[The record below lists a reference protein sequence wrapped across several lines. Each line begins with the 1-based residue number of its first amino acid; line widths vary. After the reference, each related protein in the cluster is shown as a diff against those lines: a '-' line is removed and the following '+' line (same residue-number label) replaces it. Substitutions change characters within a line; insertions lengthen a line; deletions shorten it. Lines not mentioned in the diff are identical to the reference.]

1 MNSAVQVANV
11 DPTKLRPSP
20 RNPRRTGNFGA
31 LKELV
36 ESIRT
41 SGIIQPPVVRPVE
54 NHYEIVCG
62 HRRVEAARH
71 LDLREI
77 KVIVRELTDEEAV
90 LASVT
95 ENLARADLAP
105 IDEALAVEALQG
117 TYDTTEGIADAVG
130 KSARWVARRLALL
143 NLSDALRMSLE
154 VREFAVEWYE
164 VVARVDHDRQEEV
177 LNEARST
184 WGPKTAQQVRARL
197 TNGLIRL
204 QNAPFDLQ
212 NPELIGGACV
222 HCQYCSLSQKL
233 LFDDD
238 EPATCSNR
246 ECYNE
251 KSVEFARQVAER
263 EGIPIIESD
272 DGIVVSFEEGE
283 GLTRAVWA
291 FCGSWRTPGSIVWI
305 GPRNDGAE
313 SGAGAKTAREL
324 FLEKARKKLK
334 IGKLTFE
341 SWKPEQ
347 APYYDGE
354 TFRLPSGEEL
364 DFNAEV
370 ERHLKEK
377 PLAPGQ
383 IVRFRFESE
392 KAWAPGFEP
401 AGEEVDA

>member
-20 RNPRRTGNFGA
+20 RNPRRTGNLGA

-62 HRRVEAARH
+62 HRRVEAALQ

-164 VVARVDHDRQEEV
+164 VVARVDHARQEEV

-184 WGPKTAQQVRARL
+184 YGPKTAQQVRARL

-204 QNAPFDLQ
+204 QSAPFDLE

-222 HCQYCSLSQKL
+222 HCQFCSLSQKL

-251 KSVEFARQVAER
+251 KLVEFARQVAER
-263 EGIPIIESD
+263 EGIPIIED
-272 DGIVVSFEEGE
+272 DTGFWVYVDEKED
-283 GLTRAVWA
+283 LTKAIW
-291 FCGSWRTPGSIVWI
+291 GGTDSWRRPGTIVWLAPKEESDQPGS
-305 GPRNDGAE
+305 R
-313 SGAGAKTAREL
+313 AKTAREL

-334 IGKLTFE
+334 SGKLTFE
-341 SWKPEQ
+341 SWKPEE

-354 TFRLPSGEEL
+354 TFRLPGGEEL

-370 ERHLKEK
+370 QRHLKEK

-392 KAWAPGFEP
+392 KSWAPGFEP
-401 AGEEVDA
+401 AGEEAGA